1 MERELDNNNK
11 VVPNPADSGIVNL
24 LISLHTFP
32 LESEE
37 DLSERRKQVIEIMKQ
52 QQEEQTIQSKIK

>member
-1 MERELDNNNK
+1 MKKHKQKNREIELENS
-11 VVPNPADSGIVNL
+11 ASEGIVGM

-37 DLSERRKQVIEIMKQ
+37 DLMAKKAAVRELKKLGRTKKD
-52 QQEEQTIQSKIK
+52 